1 VASSPKGQVEM
12 ILELCD
18 NSLESKTEDELKYDK
33 NLNPFESEEEVK
45 SSRTRFSLSSLSEVK
60 LPGVKKLLLK
70 PKREKCRDGMCLKI
84 TTSKMRC
91 SIKVKEEF
99 ESDAGETFCLI

>member
-1 VASSPKGQVEM
+1 M

-18 NSLESKTEDELKYDK
+18 NSLETKTEDELKYDK
-33 NLNPFESEEEVK
+33 NLNPFECEEVETRTA
-45 SSRTRFSLSSLSEVK
+45 RTRFSLSSLSDVK
-60 LPGVKKLLLK
+60 LPGVKKLLK
-70 PKREKCRDGMCLKI
+70 PKKDKCGDGMCLKI

-99 ESDAGETFCLI
+99 ENDAGD

>member
-1 VASSPKGQVEM
+1 M

-18 NSLESKTEDELKYDK
+18 NSLETKTEDERKYDK
-33 NLNPFESEEEVK
+33 NLNPFECEEATK
-45 SSRTRFSLSSLSEVK
+45 SSRTRFSLSDVK
-60 LPGVKKLLLK
+60 LPGVKKLLK
-70 PKREKCRDGMCLKI
+70 PKKDKCSDGMCLKI

-99 ESDAGETFCLI
+99 ESDAGKKL